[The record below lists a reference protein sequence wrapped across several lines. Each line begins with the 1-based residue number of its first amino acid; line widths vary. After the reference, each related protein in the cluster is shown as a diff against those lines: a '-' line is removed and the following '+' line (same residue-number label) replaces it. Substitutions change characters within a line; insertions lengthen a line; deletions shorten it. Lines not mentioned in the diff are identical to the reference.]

1 MSSEVELAIEE
12 EMGES
17 ALTITWGILAKNMF
31 FYKGAGVCMSA
42 LNDEAIG
49 DE

>member
-1 MSSEVELAIEE
+1 
-12 EMGES
+12 MGES
-17 ALTITWGILAKNMF
+17 TLTITQGILAKNVF

-42 LNDEAIG
+42 LNDEAIS

>member
-1 MSSEVELAIEE
+1 LSIEVELDIEE

-17 ALTITWGILAKNMF
+17 TLTIMRGILAKNAF

-42 LNDEAIG
+42 LNDRAVG